1 MNQRLFMILNLLYRM
16 FKEVLFIFLKIYDM
30 VTKTDR
36 NMQTFAVTQNVY
48 VCFIQPQQENP

>member
-1 MNQRLFMILNLLYRM
+1 MILNLLYRM